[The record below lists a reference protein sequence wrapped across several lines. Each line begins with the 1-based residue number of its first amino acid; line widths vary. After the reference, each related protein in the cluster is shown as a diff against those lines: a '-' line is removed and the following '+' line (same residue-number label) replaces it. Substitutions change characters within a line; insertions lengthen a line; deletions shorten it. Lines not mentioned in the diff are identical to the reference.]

1 MKNRNKF
8 AKITVLAAAGALV
21 LSALPVSAE
30 DADVRE
36 IKVAVAGG
44 CDGVLEHQGRR
55 VCVAAQFMV
64 PRVIIAFVAGV

>member
-8 AKITVLAAAGALV
+8 AKITVFAAAGALV

-44 CDGVLEHQGRR
+44 FYTITYADDNGEAGGVLHRTG
-55 VCVAAQFMV
+55 
-64 PRVIIAFVAGV
+64 